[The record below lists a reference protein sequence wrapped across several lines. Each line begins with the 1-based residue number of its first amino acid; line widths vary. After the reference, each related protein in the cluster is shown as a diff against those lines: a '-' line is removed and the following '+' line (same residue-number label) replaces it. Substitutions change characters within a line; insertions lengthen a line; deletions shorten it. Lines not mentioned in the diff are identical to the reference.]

1 MVEYKKK
8 GGGTVFDCE
17 NCWYYDYDEEYD
29 EYLCNQYLD
38 EDEVARILQDPNK
51 RCPYYRPGDEYYVAR
66 KQ

>member
-1 MVEYKKK
+1 M
-8 GGGTVFDCE
+8 FDCE

-38 EDEVARILQDPNK
+38 EDEIARILQDPKK
-51 RCPYYRPGDEYYVAR
+51 RCPYYRPGDEYTVAR